1 MLSHFQSTW
10 ILTWLVF
17 VVALFVRVFDSFL
30 SFFLSLS
37 SLFLL
42 LNVHDEY
49 LSRKACMRKQTD
61 DEEKSQ
67 QNLCTPVF
75 KSPTE
80 CYSIK
85 SVDRAH
91 TEYVCRINAV
101 KHEAHRLACQFAREF
116 DLLRISI
123 ALPRIIS
130 VALA

>member
-1 MLSHFQSTW
+1 
-10 ILTWLVF
+10 
-17 VVALFVRVFDSFL
+17 
-30 SFFLSLS
+30 
-37 SLFLL
+37 
-42 LNVHDEY
+42 
-49 LSRKACMRKQTD
+49 MRKQTD

-75 KSPTE
+75 KSPNE

-101 KHEAHRLACQFAREF
+101 KHEAHRLACQFACEF

-123 ALPRIIS
+123 ALPLFSSAAKKIVCATAAKFLESNKNGKHEIQLNGNGCQCVVRQTSTFIQIFC
-130 VALA
+130 VQL